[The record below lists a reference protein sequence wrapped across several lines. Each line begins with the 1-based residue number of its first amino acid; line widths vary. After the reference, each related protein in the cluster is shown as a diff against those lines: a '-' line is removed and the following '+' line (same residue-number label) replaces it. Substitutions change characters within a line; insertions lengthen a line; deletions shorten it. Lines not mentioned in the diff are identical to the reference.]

1 MMKHLSIISIFIS
14 LSLCIASYILNTYY
28 SDKLL
33 NSLEEKRFYVS
44 YSSKYKEIKNQPT
57 DIVNYIDKHI
67 IKNEIYKDIPFDTYK
82 ENDIFYIELVFSNK
96 DILSDI
102 LSDIFNS
109 QRLNAYSFEIKQDSL
124 KVGFRI

>member
-1 MMKHLSIISIFIS
+1 MIKHLSIVSIFIS
-14 LSLCIASYILNTYY
+14 LSLCISSYIFNSYY

-33 NSLEEKRFYVS
+33 HNLEEKRFYDS
-44 YSSKYKEIKNQPT
+44 YSLKYNEIKNQPT

-67 IKNEIYKDIPFDTYK
+67 IKNEIYKDIPLHTYK
-82 ENDIFYIELVFSNK
+82 ENDIFYLELVSSNK

-102 LSDIFNS
+102 LGDIFNS

-124 KVGFRI
+124 KVGFGI